1 MHTRYSFTAHALVR
15 RTVTF
20 TLFLL
25 TANAFADVPGS
36 DAQLER
42 LARASHEKSEKL
54 LNSAWKEAVN
64 RLQAA
69 DRDAARTSPRT
80 TSTDKLRDAQ
90 RKWIAFR
97 AAECAVYDDL
107 TGGTADRLAY
117 LGCMETMAKART
129 IELQSWAALP

>member
-1 MHTRYSFTAHALVR
+1 MNTRYTFAGHAAAR

-20 TLFLL
+20 ILFLL
-25 TANAFADVPGS
+25 TASAYADVPGS

-54 LNSAWKEAVN
+54 LNSAWKDAVN

-69 DRDAARTSPRT
+69 DREAARTPPRA
-80 TSTDKLRDAQ
+80 TSADKLRDAQ